1 MSGRTQEQLVV
12 GQFGIQAGA
21 YLTSLVHA
29 QGEDLVAIAELVRAR
44 VAAGQGAR
52 VLDLGCGGGHV
63 AYAAAAA
70 GGSVVAYDLSHEMLA
85 VVAGEAQRRGLAIT
99 TRQGAAERLA
109 FADAE
114 FDIVLSRYSA
124 HHWTDFAAGI
134 REVARVLRPDG
145 VAAFHDLV
153 SPGRADLD
161 TFLNAIELLR
171 DTSHMRNR
179 SVAEWLEAA
188 AVAGLRVGGVTPYR
202 LRLEFAAWIARI
214 NTPAPLAEAIRLL
227 EQAASAAVSR
237 HFELGV
243 DGSFTV
249 DTALLRFTKG

>member
-12 GQFGIQAGA
+12 GQFGIQANA

-44 VAAGQGAR
+44 VAAGQDAR

-85 VVAGEAQRRGLAIT
+85 VVQAEAQRRGLAIE
-99 TRQGAAERLA
+99 TRQGAAEQLP
-109 FADAE
+109 FAAAE

-134 REVARVLRPDG
+134 REAARVLRPG
-145 VAAFHDLV
+145 GAAAFLDVV

-161 TFLNAIELLR
+161 TFLNTVELLR
-171 DTSHMRNR
+171 DTSHLRDR
-179 SVAEWLEAA
+179 SVAEWLTAA
-188 AVAGLRVGGVTPYR
+188 ADCGLQISGVTPYR
-202 LRLEFAAWIARI
+202 LRLEFASWIARI
-214 NTPAPLAEAIRLL
+214 GTPEPLANAIRLL

-237 HFELGV
+237 HFEIAA

-249 DTALLRFTKG
+249 DTSLLRFTKG